1 MTPPDTTQYHQ
12 TPPDDTSTP
21 PDKDRDPSIFLPLAT
36 DPGISDTLLLIM
48 WELKDE
54 HQTDLDI

>member
-36 DPGISDTLLLIM
+36 VPEIEKNYFGFQKKVAD
-48 WELKDE
+48 
-54 HQTDLDI
+54 DILHF